1 VLLKHYL
8 ASGLSKTAIAD
19 QLGISRRLVYHLIA
33 TGQLDRELGADAAPR
48 TRGIAGV
55 AKLATVTPLITA
67 RLATYPAL
75 SAVRLFAECRAAG
88 YTGGYSQLTAL
99 VRRLRPVPEPEAVV
113 RFETAPG
120 VQAQFDFATVKLP
133 WGVRYALVMV
143 LGYSRL
149 LYVEFVP
156 RQTAVSVM
164 LGMERAFAA
173 FGGVPEHVLF
183 DQMKSV
189 IVDDQ
194 RPDGG
199 RLLANAEFLRFAAH
213 WSFQVRACRP
223 YRAQTKGKVE
233 RPIHYLR
240 DNFLYGRTF
249 LGDGDLDDQCA
260 RWVCDVANV
269 RVHGTLRERPVDR
282 WAATERA
289 TLQPLAAHPYQ
300 SVLLPSASPPQR
312 IDAVAP
318 RVTVE
323 RRGLATYAAL
333 TVRCAGR
340 RPSETACASSSR
352 ISRCP
357 APSKRSMTFSA
368 APTAATCRR
377 ARRLA
382 KSSAVTSRCAI
393 SAACRRRCAVRDCLP

>member
-1 VLLKHYL
+1 MYTRDTLVLLKHYL

-55 AKLATVTPLITA
+55 AKLATVTPLIVA

-333 TVRCAGR
+333 TERCA
-340 RPSETACASSSR
+340 
-352 ISRCP
+352 
-357 APSKRSMTFSA
+357 
-368 APTAATCRR
+368 
-377 ARRLA
+377 
-382 KSSAVTSRCAI
+382 
-393 SAACRRRCAVRDCLP
+393 

>member
-1 VLLKHYL
+1 MYTRDTLVLLKHL
-8 ASGLSKTAIAD
+8 LESGLSKTAIAD

-33 TGQLDRELGADAAPR
+33 TGQLDREMGADATAR
-48 TRGIAGV
+48 TRGTGGV
-55 AKLATVTPLITA
+55 AKLAAVTPLIET
-67 RLATYPAL
+67 RLQSYPAL

-88 YTGGYSQLTAL
+88 YVGGYSQLTAL
-99 VRRLRPVPEPEAVV
+99 VRRLRPAPEPEVVV

-120 VQAQFDFATVKLP
+120 EQAQFDFATVKLP

-149 LYVEFVP
+149 LYVEFVQ
-156 RQTAVSVM
+156 RQTALTVM
-164 LGMERAFAA
+164 LGLERAFAA
-173 FGGVPEHVLF
+173 FGGVPQHVLF

-189 IVDDQ
+189 IVEDQ

-199 RLLANAEFLRFAAH
+199 RLLRNAEFLRFAAH
-213 WSFQVRACRP
+213 WQFQVRACRP

-260 RWVCDVANV
+260 RWVREVANV

-282 WAATERA
+282 WATTERA
-289 TLQPLAAHPYQ
+289 TLQPVAAHPYQ
-300 SVLLPSASPPQR
+300 SVLRPTASPPPR
-312 IDAVAP
+312 LDAVAP

-333 TVRCAGR
+333 TGGHV
-340 RPSETACASSSR
+340 
-352 ISRCP
+352 
-357 APSKRSMTFSA
+357 
-368 APTAATCRR
+368 
-377 ARRLA
+377 
-382 KSSAVTSRCAI
+382 
-393 SAACRRRCAVRDCLP
+393 

>member
-1 VLLKHYL
+1 VYTRDTLVLLQHYL
-8 ASGLSKTAIAD
+8 DSGLSKTAIAD
-19 QLGISRRLVYHLIA
+19 QLGISRRLVYQLIA
-33 TGQLDRELGADAAPR
+33 TGQLDRELGDGATPR
-48 TRGIAGV
+48 MWASASVT
-55 AKLATVTPLITA
+55 KLAAVTPLIVA

-75 SAVRLFAECRAAG
+75 SSVRLFAECRAAG

-99 VRRLRPVPEPEAVV
+99 VRRLRPARAVEPVV

-120 VQAQFDFATVKLP
+120 EQAQFDFAKVKLP
-133 WGVRYALVMV
+133 WGTRYALLMV

-149 LYVEFVP
+149 LHVEFVP
-156 RQTAVSVM
+156 RQTAVTVM

-173 FGGVPEHVLF
+173 FGGVPQHVLF

-199 RLLANAEFLRFAAH
+199 HLLTNPEFQRFAAH
-213 WSFQVRACRP
+213 WSFGIRACRP

-233 RPIHYLR
+233 RPIHYVR

-260 RWVCDVANV
+260 RWLRDVANP
-269 RVHGTLRERPVDR
+269 RVHGTLRERPLDR
-282 WAATERA
+282 WTTTERA
-289 TLQPLAAHPYQ
+289 VLQPLATRPYQ
-300 SVLLPSASPPQR
+300 SVGLPAAPPPR
-312 IDAVAP
+312 RVDAVAP

-333 TVRCAGR
+333 TEGR
-340 RPSETACASSSR
+340 A
-352 ISRCP
+352 
-357 APSKRSMTFSA
+357 
-368 APTAATCRR
+368 
-377 ARRLA
+377 
-382 KSSAVTSRCAI
+382 
-393 SAACRRRCAVRDCLP
+393 